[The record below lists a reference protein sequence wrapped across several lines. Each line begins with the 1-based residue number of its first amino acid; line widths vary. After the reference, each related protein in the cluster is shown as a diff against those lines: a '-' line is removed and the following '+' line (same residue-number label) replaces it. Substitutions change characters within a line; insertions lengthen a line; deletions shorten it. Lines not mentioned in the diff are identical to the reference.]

1 MSRFLQD
8 IASRFQLLRSDRKG
22 VGAIEFAFIAPVLII
37 LYIGA
42 LEVSVAMSVNKKL
55 ARASSTV
62 ADLVTQAE
70 TINKAGL
77 VDMVAVARSVMAP
90 YNSEG
95 LGVRVSAIKIGPDKV
110 ARIDWSWEAN
120 EGTGTQP
127 YIEDSVTDIPDNLL
141 IENTSLLRSELTF
154 EHDMITSFP
163 ITGQTMTSI
172 DMGKTYHLRARLGDS
187 VDCSNC

>member
-1 MSRFLQD
+1 MGHLMLDTKGWLRRF
-8 IASRFQLLRSDRKG
+8 RSDRRG
-22 VGAIEFAFIAPVLII
+22 VGAIEFAFIAPVLIV

-77 VDMVAVARSVMAP
+77 VDMVNVAKSVMAP
-90 YNSEG
+90 YSSEG
-95 LGVRVSAIKIGPDKV
+95 LGIRISAINIGPDKV

-120 EGTGTQP
+120 GATGTRP

-141 IENTSLLRSELTF
+141 IENTALLRSELAF
-154 EHDMITSFP
+154 EHEMITSFP

-172 DMGKTYHLRARLGDS
+172 DMAKTYHLRARLGDK
-187 VDCSNC
+187 VDCSDC

>member
-1 MSRFLQD
+1 MGRFLQV
-8 IASRFQLLRSDRKG
+8 IASRFGHLRSDRRG
-22 VGAIEFAFIAPVLII
+22 VGAIEFAFIAPVLIL

-95 LGVRVSAIKIGPDKV
+95 LGVRVSAITIGPDKV

-120 EGTGTQP
+120 GATGTRP
-127 YIEDSVTDIPDNLL
+127 YVEDSVTDVPANLL

-154 EHDMITSFP
+154 EHEMITSFP